1 MHKTLI
7 LILTLGFLGACTSVQ
22 EITPTI
28 ENPSPSPRLVKTST
42 PSPITTK
49 STVLPSETNI
59 LSTST
64 PFLYTVELNDTLTA
78 IAIKFNISLEELVAA
93 NPSVGSQALTVGL
106 VLVIPTPLKTESEP
120 TSTPLPVTIQQ
131 TQCFQNQDESLWCLS
146 LLKNEFSDVLQ
157 NLSIRFSLLDSNR
170 IVVTDQT
177 AYAPLDILS
186 PDKSIVLGT
195 IFKAPIPDGYSIQAQ
210 IISASRL
217 PAVNLRYLE
226 VHYQNYLV
234 QVDWEG
240 KNAEVSG
247 QIMLDNQSNPANR
260 IWILA
265 MAYDGSDKIV
275 GFRRWESNDTLA
287 PNESLSFKFE
297 VSSLGPDI
305 DHVEILVEAAN

>member
-1 MHKTLI
+1 MQKTLI
-7 LILTLGFLGACTSVQ
+7 LLLTLGLLGACTSVG
-22 EITPTI
+22 EFTPTI

-42 PSPITTK
+42 PSPITMT

-59 LSTST
+59 QSTST

-106 VLVIPTPLKTESEP
+106 VLVIPTPLNIDSEP

-131 TQCFQNQDESLWCLS
+131 TQCYQNQDDSLWCLS
-146 LLKNEFSDVLQ
+146 LLKNEFSDVIQ

-170 IVVTDQT
+170 LVVKDQT
-177 AYAPLDILS
+177 AYAPMDILA
-186 PDKSIVLGT
+186 PGKSIVLGT
-195 IFKAPIPDGYSIQAQ
+195 IFKSPIPDGFSIQAQ

-217 PAVNLRYLE
+217 PAVNLHYLE
-226 VHYQNYLV
+226 VNFQNYLV

-247 QIMLDNQSNPANR
+247 QIMLANQSNPANR

-265 MAYDGSDKIV
+265 MAYDGSDKII
-275 GFRRWESNDTLA
+275 GFRRWESNETLA
-287 PNESLSFKFE
+287 PNESLSFNFE